1 MQLFKLLQDLLNKTR
16 AADFLGP
23 VALRIY
29 LAPIFIYAG
38 LNKLQNVDNVISI
51 YTHKVEAL
59 PFRAAFQSQSHD
71 FH

>member
-38 LNKLQNVDNVISI
+38 LNKLQNVDNVASWL
-51 YTHKVEAL
+51 H
-59 PFRAAFQSQSHD
+59 
-71 FH
+71 